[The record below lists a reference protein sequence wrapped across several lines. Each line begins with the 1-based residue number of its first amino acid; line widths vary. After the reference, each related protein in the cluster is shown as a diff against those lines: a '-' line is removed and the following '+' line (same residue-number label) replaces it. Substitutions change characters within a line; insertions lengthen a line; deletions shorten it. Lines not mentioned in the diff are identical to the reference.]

1 MVLDVG
7 VNLIDGPVGLT
18 FGHSVDE
25 VVLHELVALDDPPG
39 FFRRHHRGPKP
50 SDGTTLDIDDV
61 SSLCVYYSLAVML
74 HSKHNYIIIT

>member
-39 FFRRHHRGPKP
+39 FFRRHHRGPEP

-61 SSLCVYYSLAVML
+61 SSLCVFI
-74 HSKHNYIIIT
+74 HSQLCYTLNTTI

>member
-1 MVLDVG
+1 VTRHVVPILLFDVVVHEGMVLDVG

-39 FFRRHHRGPKP
+39 FFRRHHRGPEP
-50 SDGTTLDIDDV
+50 R
-61 SSLCVYYSLAVML
+61 VMGRPF
-74 HSKHNYIIIT
+74 